1 MKLVR
6 ESIRGLQRFVFPR
19 NCPCC
24 QVHLMNWEKD
34 ICKSCSLKLPTF
46 QDVFQSSEIIQ
57 TRLMGR
63 VVMQQ
68 AFSLM
73 RFYKGGPAQKIL
85 HAIKYNH
92 KSTLAVEMG
101 KRLGQKIKDHIFYDE
116 NTFIVSVPLHPFKLQ
131 MRGFNQSEKIA
142 EGITAVIPIPILT
155 EALFR
160 SQFHISQTQKGKEA
174 RWEEIQ
180 NDFYA
185 KMDEVRGRDIILVD
199 DVCTSGSTIEACAKA
214 LIEKDVKSISLLTL
228 ALAGENYR

>member
-6 ESIRGLQRFVFPR
+6 DSIRGLQRFVFPR

-34 ICKSCSLKLPTF
+34 ICKKCSLNLP
-46 QDVFQSSEIIQ
+46 VFNDLIQPSEIIK

-63 VVMQQ
+63 VMIHQ
-68 AFSLM
+68 AYSLM

-85 HAIKYNH
+85 HAIKYDH
-92 KSTLAVEMG
+92 KSLLAVEMG
-101 KRLGQKIKDHIFYDE
+101 KRLGQKIKDHLNFDN
-116 NTFIVSVPLHPFKLQ
+116 NTFIVPVPLHPFKLQ

-142 EGITAVIPIPILT
+142 EGIISVLPIPILSQ
-155 EALFR
+155 ALFR
-160 SQFHISQTQKGKEA
+160 SEFHISQTQKGKEA
-174 RWEEIQ
+174 RWEEIK

-214 LIEKDVKSISLLTL
+214 LIEKEVKSISLLTL